1 VEAHYSLSESGLS
14 QPESKQKIIKDLVL
28 LVSSLS
34 AAITS
39 ISILVFAVLGLR
51 TGIFLSLSVL
61 PVYLL
66 SAFLS
71 RKIKL
76 RAAANFLIIFFISHI
91 SISSLIVFPKEYG
104 FHYCLL
110 VIPALIWIIFGK
122 NQIEKPLYTL
132 ISLVA
137 FSLAEYA
144 NLFDPVISSMEY
156 NRIFHMFSIM
166 SFSIATVLCMRYY
179 VHYIDRDTRKL
190 SKLACTDGLTGL
202 ENRLFFDQ
210 TGELDFDTMRRADKN
225 LSVLMMD
232 LDHFKA
238 VNDNYGHDAGDKILI
253 EVGKV
258 LKSSFRS
265 ADRVCRFGGE
275 EFIIL
280 LKGTGNQDSLRIAE
294 ELRMTIAELEFPQYR
309 GLNLTTSIGIA
320 HMTVED
326 KSLREM
332 TLRADKA
339 LYYAKEAGRNCVKD
353 DQNSSIAIVSL

>member
-1 VEAHYSLSESGLS
+1 MEAQYSLSESGLS
-14 QPESKQKIIKDLVL
+14 QPESKQKILKDLVL

-34 AAITS
+34 AAITFL
-39 ISILVFAVLGLR
+39 SILVFAFLDLR
-51 TGIFLSLSVL
+51 TGIFFSLSVL

-66 SAFLS
+66 AAYLS
-71 RKIKL
+71 NRIKL
-76 RAAANFLIIFFISHI
+76 RAAANFFLISFISHI
-91 SISSLIVFPKEYG
+91 SISSLIIFPKEYG

-110 VIPALIWIIFGK
+110 ATPALIWIIFGK
-122 NQIEKPLYTL
+122 DKIEKPIYAIISL
-132 ISLVA
+132 IS
-137 FSLAEYA
+137 FSLAEYTDLM
-144 NLFDPVISSMEY
+144 NPVLGSLKY
-156 NRIFHMFSIM
+156 HNIFHFFSIM
-166 SFSIATVLCMRYY
+166 SFSTTTIICMRYY

-210 TGELDFDTMRRADKN
+210 TGELDFDTMRRDDKN

-238 VNDNYGHDAGDKILI
+238 VNDNYGHDAGDNILK

-258 LKSSFRS
+258 LISSFRS

-280 LKGTGNQDSLRIAE
+280 LKGTGNHDSLRIAE
-294 ELRMTIAELEFPQYR
+294 ELRMKIAELEFPEYR
-309 GLNLTTSIGIA
+309 GLILTTSIGIA

-326 KSLREM
+326 KNLKEM

-353 DQNSSIAIVSL
+353 DQNSSIALVSM

>member
-1 VEAHYSLSESGLS
+1 MEAHYSLNESGLS
-14 QPESKQKIIKDLVL
+14 QPESKHKILKDLLL

-34 AAITS
+34 AVSTFLCM
-39 ISILVFAVLGLR
+39 LVFALLDLH
-51 TGIFLSLSVL
+51 TGIVLSLCVL

-71 RKIKL
+71 GKIEL
-76 RAAANFLIIFFISHI
+76 RRAANFFMICFISHI
-91 SISSLIVFPKEYG
+91 SITSHIFFPKEYG

-110 VIPALIWIIFGK
+110 ATPSLIWIIFGK
-122 NQIEKPLYTL
+122 KQIEKTLYAIISL
-132 ISLVA
+132 IS
-137 FSLAEYA
+137 FSIAEYTD
-144 NLFDPVISSMEY
+144 LIHPVISSLEY
-156 NRIFHMFSIM
+156 HNFFHFLSIM
-166 SFSIATVLCMRYY
+166 SFSIITIICMRYY
-179 VHYIDRDTRKL
+179 VHYIDRDTSKL

-210 TGELDFDTMRRADKN
+210 TGELDFDTMRREDKN

-238 VNDNYGHDAGDKILI
+238 VNDNFGHDAGDIILI

-258 LKSSFRS
+258 LLSSFRS

-294 ELRMTIAELEFPQYR
+294 ELRMKIANLEFPEYKD
-309 GLNLTTSIGIA
+309 LKLTTSIGIA
-320 HMTVED
+320 HMALED
-326 KSLREM
+326 KSLRDM
-332 TLRADKA
+332 ILRADKA

-353 DQNSSIAIVSL
+353 DQNSSIAIVSI